1 MYYSSKRATMQGM
14 DVRGFVSM
22 RRIVNIFGAIG
33 YSLLI
38 FAYAVSIGVLI
49 MWIIQGGHLE
59 VIGVS
64 QDTSSV
70 VQPDSQNSDNP
81 SFIWQTL
88 TYIFMICMFLVTL
101 FILVT
106 LPYWLG
112 RGGSR
117 VLKRIIRYCQ
127 YPVTLAT
134 LLTAKV
140 LTSFLGAALVVVCGL
155 LRIDTIVILTLLS
168 ITLLSLVIFL
178 VQHYLAKTS
187 EVVEPKDVW

>member
-1 MYYSSKRATMQGM
+1 MYYSSKCVTMQGM

-38 FAYAVSIGVLI
+38 FSYTIIFGVLA

-59 VIGVS
+59 IIGVS
-64 QDTSSV
+64 PVSDSSIQAV
-70 VQPDSQNSDNP
+70 SRESTNP
-81 SFIWQTL
+81 TFFWQVL
-88 TYIFMICMFLVTL
+88 TYTLSICMALVTL

-127 YPVTLAT
+127 YPVTLNNLLMAKILASSLCAALAVICGFMKIDVVVILVLLSVT
-134 LLTAKV
+134 LL
-140 LTSFLGAALVVVCGL
+140 ALL
-155 LRIDTIVILTLLS
+155 
-168 ITLLSLVIFL
+168 IFL
-178 VQHYLAKTS
+178 IQHYLAKTS